1 MRCLRFSSTSS
12 SVFAELAELAKATTE
27 HQNPQK
33 KTTVKKNYTRCHHIY
48 SMHKRESEQTT
59 HEIVERRIPI

>member
-12 SVFAELAELAKATTE
+12 SVFTELAELAKATTE
-27 HQNPQK
+27 HQNPKKKPTVEQK
-33 KTTVKKNYTRCHHIY
+33 LYSMSY